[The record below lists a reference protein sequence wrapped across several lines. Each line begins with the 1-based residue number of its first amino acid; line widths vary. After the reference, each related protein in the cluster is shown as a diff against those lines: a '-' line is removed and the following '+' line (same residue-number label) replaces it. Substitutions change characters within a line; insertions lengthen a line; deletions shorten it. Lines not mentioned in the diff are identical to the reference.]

1 MIKYYKGKRYEGTV
15 EAIALLIFLDKR
27 TEKKRKQK
35 EKEIQEYHKPILDK
49 LDTLIDVLKNKNDN
63 C

>member
-27 TEKKRKQK
+27 KEKKRKQK